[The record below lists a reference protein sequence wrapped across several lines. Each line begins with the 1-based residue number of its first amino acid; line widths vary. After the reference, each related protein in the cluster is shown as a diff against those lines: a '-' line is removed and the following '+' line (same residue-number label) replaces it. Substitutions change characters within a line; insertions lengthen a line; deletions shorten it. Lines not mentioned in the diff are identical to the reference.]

1 MAREVS
7 LEPGHREVCLSA
19 QAQEAAASLDCRAAY
34 LVLVLVQAHTVS
46 EVAVITTAME
56 DSAKAVRTATRVVQD
71 PEEGSVSAAGFR
83 EQVRLLSEAH
93 LEVAQEVS
101 QMARTKEVLVV
112 RTSAESVGAQAEL
125 TEGLAQLLEAPW
137 EVQGAVPLR
146 ALMTLMEVTTVVGA
160 TLLALQVEASA
171 VVLDAGVEA
180 WVLVEAPM
188 TNLQKDIL
196 AAATEEVVMGC
207 TEDEKED
214 LVELV
219 DPALDEGEA
228 LVEVREFQQAAR
240 AALTASEQAEA
251 VP

>member
-1 MAREVS
+1 M
-7 LEPGHREVCLSA
+7 
-19 QAQEAAASLDCRAAY
+19 
-34 LVLVLVQAHTVS
+34 
-46 EVAVITTAME
+46 
-56 DSAKAVRTATRVVQD
+56 
-71 PEEGSVSAAGFR
+71 
-83 EQVRLLSEAH
+83 
-93 LEVAQEVS
+93 
-101 QMARTKEVLVV
+101 V

-125 TEGLAQLLEAPW
+125 TEALAQLMEAPW

-146 ALMTLMEVTTVVGA
+146 ALMPLMEVTTVVGA

>member
-1 MAREVS
+1 
-7 LEPGHREVCLSA
+7 
-19 QAQEAAASLDCRAAY
+19 
-34 LVLVLVQAHTVS
+34 
-46 EVAVITTAME
+46 
-56 DSAKAVRTATRVVQD
+56 
-71 PEEGSVSAAGFR
+71 
-83 EQVRLLSEAH
+83 
-93 LEVAQEVS
+93 
-101 QMARTKEVLVV
+101 MARTKQVLVV

-125 TEGLAQLLEAPW
+125 TGGLAKLMEAPW

-196 AAATEEVVMGC
+196 AAATEEVVMGWL
-207 TEDEKED
+207 EDEKED
-214 LVELV
+214 LLELV